1 MIIYANADGTVQSS
15 PSFLPC
21 GSGGIPVQVV
31 APDYSGWTCSVAV
44 TPPSMLIVDPVILTP
59 SFGGDRGVWTGRMP
73 PGTASKPGGGTYQ
86 LQFVSADGQ
95 TVATLSGTYYVQRGV
110 VDAYPEDMSDLSSY
124 SLKMLAVL
132 LSQFAN
138 KYNEFATRLEDLEN
152 GSGSVPDNV
161 VTTDT
166 LKNDLQGIEGYEMK
180 LIKNVL
186 SWGISGKVL
195 ASVVL
200 AGLST
205 TLTSCFWTQANRDNL
220 ATMLESVPIV
230 AETETEAEAINTVR
244 ESLTTAL
251 RESVPDEPE
260 YVYIT
265 FALDGVTASI
275 GGQTYENGI
284 APVERGKSVS
294 ITFTPKAENIS
305 ARPADGA
312 TITAPAGYTG
322 ENGAAD
328 GVYVIKFAPTADA
341 SVSCVGAVI
350 KSPEVLAGIEVNH
363 CTLPANGATGVYN
376 VYLGSGSP
384 IATYGDM
391 RDYMSVRAIYKRDG
405 VQTRTEELTDY
416 TIANAEDYIS
426 VSGLYAIVTVR
437 YGKFSTTIL
446 LNEVSKYT
454 MSGAVFYLDGEELEG
469 STVSLPVGK
478 TFKSLISSGRLKV
491 KTISDMFGTRWAKR
505 EWSDI
510 FKSEVNIAGKYSEV
524 ESVQS
529 YDGYTPSCRFSFGNT
544 LTTVNTASAT
554 FTLKPVAP
562 VSTVTVT
569 QSGDGFSIEELSGAT
584 SGTVEISSGLLELVI
599 KVKSGYAS
607 SGVFTVTKNGE
618 TLTAGTGYLVTGN
631 DTDGY
636 ALSVSGCTDGDNVT
650 VQLST
655 TPAQADNIRFENG
668 VLTIL
673 ALANTPTQTADG
685 ILHIV

>member
-1 MIIYANADGTVQSS
+1 MIIYANADGAVQSS
-15 PSFLPC
+15 PSFLPS

-31 APDYSGWTCSVAV
+31 APDYAGWTCSVAV
-44 TPPSMLIVDPVILTP
+44 TPPSMLIIDPVILTP

-152 GSGSVPDNV
+152 SFGSVPDNV

-166 LKNDLQGIEGYEMK
+166 LKDDIQGIEGYEMK
-180 LIKNVL
+180 LVKNVL

-205 TLTSCFWTQANRDNL
+205 LTSCFWTQTNRDNL

-230 AETETEAEAINTVR
+230 AETENEAEAINTVR

-251 RESVPDEPE
+251 RATAPDEPE

-363 CTLPANGATGVYN
+363 CTLPANGATGVYD

-384 IATYGDM
+384 VATYGDM
-391 RDYMSVRAIYKRDG
+391 RDYMSVRAIYRRDG

-437 YGKFSTTIL
+437 YGKFSATLL

-454 MSGAVFYLDGEELEG
+454 MSGAVFYLDGEVLEG

-524 ESVQS
+524 EAVQS

-544 LTTVNTASAT
+544 MTTVNTASAT
-554 FTLKPVAP
+554 FTLNPVVPA
-562 VSTVTVT
+562 SMVTVT

-599 KVKSGYAS
+599 KVASGYTS

-618 TLTAGTGYLVTGN
+618 TLTAGTGYIVTGN

-655 TPAQADNIRFENG
+655 TPSQADNIRFENG

-673 ALANTPTQTADG
+673 ALAKTPTQTADG

>member
-1 MIIYANADGTVQSS
+1 MIIYANADGAVQSS
-15 PSFLPC
+15 PSFLPS

-31 APDYSGWTCSVAV
+31 APDYAGWTCSVAV
-44 TPPSMLIVDPVILTP
+44 TPPSMLIIDPVILTP

-166 LKNDLQGIEGYEMK
+166 LKDDIQGIEGYEMK

-200 AGLST
+200 VGLS
-205 TLTSCFWTQANRDNL
+205 TLTSCFWTQTNRDNL

-275 GGQTYENGI
+275 GGQTYESGI

-294 ITFTPKAENIS
+294 ITFTPKADNIS

-363 CTLPANGATGVYN
+363 CTLPANGATGVYD

-416 TIANAEDYIS
+416 TIANSEDYIS

-437 YGKFSTTIL
+437 YGKFSATIL

-454 MSGAVFYLDGEELEG
+454 MSGAVFYLDGEVLEG

-478 TFKSLISSGRLKV
+478 IFKSLISSGRLKV

-529 YDGYTPSCRFSFGNT
+529 YDGYTPSCRFSFGNP

-562 VSTVTVT
+562 FSTVTVT
-569 QSGDGFSIEELSGAT
+569 QSGDGFSIEELSGST
-584 SGTVEISSGLLELVI
+584 SGTVEISNGLLELV
-599 KVKSGYAS
+599 VNVASGYTS

-631 DTDGY
+631 DIDGY

-650 VQLST
+650 VHLST
-655 TPAQADNIRFENG
+655 TPAQGDNIRFENG

-673 ALANTPTQTADG
+673 ALAKAPTQTTDG